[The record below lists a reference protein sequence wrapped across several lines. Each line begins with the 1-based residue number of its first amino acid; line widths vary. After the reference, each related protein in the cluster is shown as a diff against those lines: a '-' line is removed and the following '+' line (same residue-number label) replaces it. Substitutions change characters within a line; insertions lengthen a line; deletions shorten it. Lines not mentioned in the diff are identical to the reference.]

1 MVLVF
6 MMVVNHIYQLGVQ
19 LKIIPTK
26 KYSDSWIY
34 YYLCNQCLSPLTLW
48 VQIPLRRGVL
58 DITLCDQVCRWLAAG
73 RWFSLGTLV
82 SSTKKTDRHNI
93 AEILLKVAL
102 NTITPKLI
110 RTKKILLGFWCI
122 SVFTKRFPENIG
134 ANHIYQKLYWK

>member
-34 YYLCNQCLSPLTLW
+34 NYLCNQCLSPLTLW
-48 VQIPLRRGVL
+48 VQIRLRRGVL

-73 RWFSLGTLV
+73 RWFSPGTLV

-102 NTITPKLI
+102 NTIIPILI
-110 RTKKILLGFWCI
+110 RTKKSYWDFD
-122 SVFTKRFPENIG
+122 
-134 ANHIYQKLYWK
+134 AYQYLPRDFLKI